1 MNIAD
6 KIIVKLNEVF
16 KKFDDAVLVDSKN
29 WARGRVVAIQ
39 EFKRSEEAD
48 KLRYDSWGYY
58 GKLFAIAGGKTWY
71 NKFDGRTASMIDE
84 LMEKNHVGVI
94 NKRNASI
101 ASKLEKAGVNEV
113 ISEEF
118 VHTNDGFNGV
128 FVVNTDAWIK
138 RVIIETI
145 YAGGYNVQCLHLR
158 VLVKVK

>member
-58 GKLFAIAGGKTWY
+58 GSHHRSNCPNY
-71 NKFDGRTASMIDE
+71 NGQE
-84 LMEKNHVGVI
+84 NHGDQVRQRA
-94 NKRNASI
+94 KP
-101 ASKLEKAGVNEV
+101 
-113 ISEEF
+113 
-118 VHTNDGFNGV
+118 
-128 FVVNTDAWIK
+128 
-138 RVIIETI
+138 
-145 YAGGYNVQCLHLR
+145 
-158 VLVKVK
+158 